1 MIDPYFIPIDR
12 RPDMFSI
19 HPPLSAALPS
29 APRLRHY
36 MILCLLLIS
45 AVMLAGCGSIDKI
58 NEIGKAPDLTPM
70 GVTPTRLPQRVA
82 LPMPSPESEH
92 RTSNSLW
99 RTGSRAFF
107 KDQRANRV
115 GDILTV
121 AINIT
126 DQAQLANETVR
137 KRVASESEGIPN
149 FLGYENVI
157 KHIAPS
163 VSPSSLVSAN
173 STTSSDGT
181 GTVKRQESITMTV
194 AAVVTQVLPN
204 GNLVIEGHQ
213 EVRVNFE
220 VRDLY
225 IGGVVNPADISNTN
239 QISHTQIAEARLSY
253 GGRGQLTDVQQPRY
267 GQQFWDIVFPF

>member
-1 MIDPYFIPIDR
+1 MSPTIST
-12 RPDMFSI
+12 FS
-19 HPPLSAALPS
+19 LSAS
-29 APRLRHY
+29 QTIWLRRY
-36 MILCLLLIS
+36 LYLILLIG
-45 AVMLAGCGSIDKI
+45 LASLLSGCGTTDKI
-58 NEIGKAPDLTPM
+58 SEIGKAPDLTPM
-70 GVTPTRLPQRVA
+70 GVTPKRLPQQVA
-82 LPMPSPESEH
+82 LPMPAPEPEH
-92 RTSNSLW
+92 RISNSLW

-137 KRVASESEGIPN
+137 KRVSSEAAGLPN

-163 VSPSSLVSAN
+163 VDPTNLINAN
-173 STTSSDGT
+173 STTSTDGT

-194 AAVVTQVLPN
+194 AAIVTQVLPN

-253 GGRGQLTDVQQPRY
+253 GGRGQLTDVQQPGY
-267 GQQFWDIVFPF
+267 GQQFWDMVFPF

>member
-1 MIDPYFIPIDR
+1 MIMTNIIAHPAQAR
-12 RPDMFSI
+12 RLTKLVLSLSMAAM
-19 HPPLSAALPS
+19 LSACGTAGK
-29 APRLRHY
+29 
-36 MILCLLLIS
+36 IS
-45 AVMLAGCGSIDKI
+45 
-58 NEIGKAPDLTPM
+58 EIGKEPDLTPM
-70 GVTPTRLPQRVA
+70 GVTPKRLPQQVA
-82 LPMPSPESEH
+82 LPMPTPEVEH

-137 KRVASESEGIPN
+137 KRVASETDGIPN

-163 VSPSSLVSAN
+163 VTPGSLISTN
-173 STTSSDGT
+173 STTSSDGS

-239 QISHTQIAEARLSY
+239 QIQHTQIAEARLSY
-253 GGRGQLTDVQQPRY
+253 GGRGQLTDVQQPAW
-267 GQQFWDIVFPF
+267 GQQLWDAIYPF

>member
-1 MIDPYFIPIDR
+1 MSPTFNN
-12 RPDMFSI
+12 FG
-19 HPPLSAALPS
+19 SATHQA
-29 APRLRHY
+29 
-36 MILCLLLIS
+36 LLLRRYIYLGL
-45 AVMLAGCGSIDKI
+45 AIILAAMLSGCGTVDKI
-58 NEIGKAPDLTPM
+58 SEIGKAPDLTPM
-70 GVTPTRLPQRVA
+70 GVTPKRLPQQVA
-82 LPMPSPESEH
+82 LPMPSPEPEH
-92 RTSNSLW
+92 RISNSLW

-137 KRVASESEGIPN
+137 KRTATETTGLPN
-149 FLGYENVI
+149 LLGYETII
-157 KHIAPS
+157 KSQLKGVDPAN
-163 VSPSSLVSAN
+163 LLSAN
-173 STTSSDGT
+173 SATNSDGS

-194 AAVVTQVLPN
+194 AAIVTQVLPN

-253 GGRGQLTDVQQPRY
+253 GGRGQLTDVQQPGY
-267 GQQFWDIVFPF
+267 GQQFWDLVFPF